1 MKQLRPWNLQ
11 RALPYLLI
19 GFAMLWLPRA
29 YAASCKTESEMTSAE
44 RDALSNAARAMAG
57 EVQSGDVQALQAK
70 TIPAVASNFGGIAAS
85 VANLK
90 PMVQHAT
97 LTVDNLYTLDAST
110 EPAGSAATDFF
121 CGNPIIVF
129 HFTNLP
135 PAKYALAILHA
146 TGVEKPQ
153 QISLVLSETTPNQ
166 WMLAGFFSR
175 PMMEAGHDGL
185 WYWERARE
193 FAGKKMNLAAWF
205 YYQTAAYLLDPVP
218 FLASPNLQKLQ
229 EEASQVRPANLPGET
244 PMTLSVHG
252 ITFQITGMQPTTE
265 LGPWD
270 LEVHYIPDAAH
281 KAQLNDPTAARQQ
294 VIDVMTA
301 LLEQNPGLRQAF
313 HGMWVRAFEGDASL
327 FALELPMDQ
336 IPAGTQPAASASP
349 VAQQTTPVTAYDPT
363 KPEVQ
368 PSLTEDRDPVLT
380 PDVEVKAPA
389 TPETPAAA
397 AKSGEIQKGKSGVY
411 TLREDVNEVVLN
423 CTVVNQQ
430 GILVKDLKSA
440 DFHVW
445 EDGTPQKIDSFQ
457 FQDLPVSMGIL
468 VDSSGSMRDKRAA
481 VDAAALE
488 LVKASNPDDEA
499 FIVNFSNRA
508 YLDQDFTSNI
518 SELQQGLQHFDPQN
532 MTAMYDAVVASADE
546 LSKNAKHPKEVLIIV
561 TDGADNASRLSLE
574 QAVHRVQYMGGPVV
588 YSVGLLF
595 GDDKE
600 EAQRAKDDLETLSAD
615 TGGIA
620 YFPQSLQDVDEI
632 AAEIARDIRHQYT
645 IGYHPTRPVT
655 LGGFRIVRVEAE
667 APDHGKL
674 IVRTSKG
681 YYPRREIEQKQ
692 KMLHVEPIQPIQ
704 PKQ

>member
-1 MKQLRPWNLQ
+1 MKQLRTWNQQ
-11 RALPYLLI
+11 RALLYLLI
-19 GFAMLWLPRA
+19 VFAMLWIPTA
-29 YAASCKTESEMTSAE
+29 YAASCKSQSEITTAE
-44 RDALSNAARAMAG
+44 RDALSSAARAMAG

-70 TIPAVASNFGGIAAS
+70 TIPAVAANFGGIAAS

-90 PMVQHAT
+90 PLVQHAT
-97 LTVDNLYTLDAST
+97 LTVDDIYTLDASM

-153 QISLVLSETTPNQ
+153 QISLVLSESSPNQ

-193 FAGKKMNLAAWF
+193 FAQKKMNLAAWF

-229 EEASQVRPANLPGET
+229 EEASHVRPANLPGAT
-244 PMTLSVHG
+244 PMTLNVHG
-252 ITFQITGMQPTTE
+252 ATFQITGLQPTTE

-270 LEVHYIPDAAH
+270 LEVHYVPDAAH
-281 KAQLNDPTAARQQ
+281 QAQLRDPTAARQQ
-294 VIDVMTA
+294 VIDVMTT
-301 LLEQNPGLRQAF
+301 LLEQNPGLREAF

-327 FALELPMDQ
+327 FALELPMEQ
-336 IPAGTQPAASASP
+336 IPAGTQPPPSANP
-349 VAQQTTPVTAYDPT
+349 VAQQKTPVTAYDPT
-363 KPEVQ
+363 KPEAQ
-368 PSLTEDRDPVLT
+368 PSLTVDRDPVLT
-380 PDVEVKAPA
+380 PDIEVKAPVTPGTAASA
-389 TPETPAAA
+389 TNA
-397 AKSGEIQKGKSGVY
+397 GGIQKGKSGIY

-423 CTVVNQQ
+423 CTVVNEK
-430 GILVKDLKSA
+430 GKLVKDLKSA
-440 DFHVW
+440 DFQVW
-445 EDGTPQKIDSFQ
+445 EDGAPQKIDSFQ

-468 VDSSGSMRDKRAA
+468 VDSSGSMRDKRSA

-488 LVKASNPDDEA
+488 LVKASNPNDEA
-499 FIVNFSNRA
+499 FIVNFSNQA

-532 MTAMYDAVVASADE
+532 MTALYDAVVASADE
-546 LSKNAKHPKEVLIIV
+546 LSKHARHPKEVLIIV
-561 TDGADNASRLSLE
+561 TDGADNASRLTLE
-574 QAVHRVQYMGGPVV
+574 RAIHRVQYMGGPVV

-600 EAQRAKDDLETLSAD
+600 EAQRARADLETLSAD

-655 LGGFRIVRVEAE
+655 LGGFRVVRVEAK
-667 APDHGKL
+667 APGHGPL

-681 YYPRREIEQKQ
+681 YYPKAEVQQREKI
-692 KMLHVEPIQPIQ
+692 LHVQPIQ
-704 PKQ
+704 PKP

>member
-11 RALPYLLI
+11 RALLYLLI

-44 RDALSNAARAMAG
+44 RDTLSNAARAMAG

-270 LEVHYIPDAAH
+270 LEVHYISDAAH

-397 AKSGEIQKGKSGVY
+397 AKSGEIQKGKTGVY

-423 CTVVNQQ
+423 CTVVNEQ

-518 SELQQGLQHFDPQN
+518 SELQQGLQH
-532 MTAMYDAVVASADE
+532 
-546 LSKNAKHPKEVLIIV
+546 
-561 TDGADNASRLSLE
+561 
-574 QAVHRVQYMGGPVV
+574 
-588 YSVGLLF
+588 
-595 GDDKE
+595 
-600 EAQRAKDDLETLSAD
+600 
-615 TGGIA
+615 
-620 YFPQSLQDVDEI
+620 
-632 AAEIARDIRHQYT
+632 
-645 IGYHPTRPVT
+645 
-655 LGGFRIVRVEAE
+655 
-667 APDHGKL
+667 
-674 IVRTSKG
+674 
-681 YYPRREIEQKQ
+681 
-692 KMLHVEPIQPIQ
+692 
-704 PKQ
+704 

>member
-1 MKQLRPWNLQ
+1 MQLKPWTIQ
-11 RALPYLLI
+11 RALTSILLV
-19 GFAMLWLPRA
+19 FALLWLPRA
-29 YAASCKTESEMTSAE
+29 YATSCRSQSEMTPAE
-44 RDALSNAARAMAG
+44 RDALSTAARAMAG
-57 EVQSGDVQALQAK
+57 EVQSGDVSALQAK

-90 PMVQHAT
+90 PLVQHAT
-97 LTVDNLYTLDAST
+97 LTVDNVYTLDAST

-153 QISLVLSETTPNQ
+153 QISLVLSESAPNQ

-193 FAGKKMNLAAWF
+193 FAKKKANLAAWF

-229 EEASQVRPANLPGET
+229 EEASQVRLANLPGAT
-244 PMTLSVHG
+244 PMPLNVHG
-252 ITFQITGMQPTTE
+252 ATFQVTGMQPTTE

-270 LEVHYIPDAAH
+270 LEVHYTPDPAH
-281 KAQLNDPTAARQQ
+281 QAQLRDPAAARQQ

-301 LLEQNPGLRQAF
+301 LLQQNPGLREAF
-313 HGMWVRAFEGDASL
+313 HGMWVRAYEGDASL
-327 FALELPMDQ
+327 FALDLPMEQ
-336 IPAGTQPAASASP
+336 IPAVGQAAPTPSP
-349 VAQQTTPVTAYDPT
+349 VAQPKIPVPAYDPT

-368 PSLTEDRDPVLT
+368 PSLSVDRDPVLT
-380 PDVEVKAPA
+380 PDIEVKAPVA
-389 TPETPAAA
+389 PGTPAAA
-397 AKSGEIQKGKSGVY
+397 AKPGEIQKGKSGIY

-423 CTVVNQQ
+423 CTVVNEQ
-430 GILVKDLKSA
+430 GKLVKDLTSA
-440 DFHVW
+440 DFQVW
-445 EDGTPQKIDSFQ
+445 EDGVPQKIDSFQ

-499 FIVNFSNRA
+499 FVVNFSNRA

-518 SELQQGLQHFDPQN
+518 SMLQQGLQHFDPEN

-546 LSKNAKHPKEVLIIV
+546 LSKDARHPKEVLIII
-561 TDGADNASRLSLE
+561 TDGADNASRLTLE
-574 QAVHRVQYMGGPVV
+574 RAIHRVQYMGGPVV

-595 GDDKE
+595 GDDKD
-600 EAQRAKDDLETLSAD
+600 EAARATADLEALSAD

-645 IGYHPTRPVT
+645 IGYHPTKAVT
-655 LGGFRIVRVEAE
+655 LGGFRVVRVEAE
-667 APDHGKL
+667 APGRGKL

-681 YYPRREIEQKQ
+681 YYPRQEIQQKK
-692 KMLHVEPIQPIQ
+692 KMPHIEPIQSNP
-704 PKQ
+704 

>member
-1 MKQLRPWNLQ
+1 VKQLRSWNVQ
-11 RALPYLLI
+11 RALLYLLLVC
-19 GFAMLWLPRA
+19 AMLWLPRA
-29 YAASCKTESEMTSAE
+29 YAATCKSQSEMTTVE
-44 RDALSNAARAMAG
+44 RDALASAARSMAG
-57 EVQSGDVQALQAK
+57 EVQSGDVQALKAK
-70 TIPAVASNFGGIAAS
+70 TIPAVAANFGGIAAS
-85 VANLK
+85 IANLA

-97 LTVDNLYTLDAST
+97 LTVDDLYSLDAST
-110 EPAGSAATDFF
+110 DPAGSAATDFF
-121 CGNPIIVF
+121 CGNPIIVL

-146 TGVEKPQ
+146 TGVAKPQ
-153 QISLVLSETTPNQ
+153 QISLVLSETAPNQ
-166 WMLAGFFSR
+166 WMLAGFFNR
-175 PMMEAGHDGL
+175 PMTEAGHDGL

-193 FAGKKMNLAAWF
+193 FAQKKMNLAAWF

-229 EEASQVRPANLPGET
+229 EEASKVRPANLPGAT
-244 PMTLSVHG
+244 PMTLNVHG

-270 LEVHYIPDAAH
+270 LEVHYVPDAAH
-281 KAQLNDPTAARQQ
+281 QAQLNNPAAARQQ

-301 LLEQNPGLRQAF
+301 LLDQNPGLREAF

-336 IPAGTQPAASASP
+336 IPAGTQPPPSPSP
-349 VAQQTTPVTAYDPT
+349 VVQQKTPVTAYDPT

-368 PSLTEDRDPVLT
+368 PSLTVDRDPVLS
-380 PDVEVKAPA
+380 PDMEVKAPVTPGTSTVA
-389 TPETPAAA
+389 TQG
-397 AKSGEIQKGKSGVY
+397 GEIQKGTSGVY

-423 CTVVNQQ
+423 CTVVNEQ
-430 GILVKDLKSA
+430 GKLVKDLKSA

-488 LVKASNPDDEA
+488 LVRASNPDDEA
-499 FIVNFSNRA
+499 FIVNFSNHA
-508 YLDQDFTSNI
+508 YLDQDFTSDI
-518 SELQQGLQHFDPQN
+518 SKLQQGLQHFDPQY
-532 MTAMYDAVVASADE
+532 MTALYDAVVASADE
-546 LSKNAKHPKEVLIIV
+546 LSKNAKHPKEVLIII
-561 TDGADNASRLSLE
+561 TDGADNASRLTLE

-595 GDDKE
+595 GDDKD
-600 EAQRAKDDLETLSAD
+600 EAERAKSDLEALSAD

-645 IGYHPTRPVT
+645 IGYHPTRSVT
-655 LGGFRIVRVEAE
+655 LGGFRVVRVEAE
-667 APDHGKL
+667 APGYGKL

-681 YYPRREIEQKQ
+681 YYPKVEIQQKQ
-692 KMLHVEPIQPIQ
+692 KMLHVQPIQ
-704 PKQ
+704 PKP

>member
-1 MKQLRPWNLQ
+1 MHLRARNFKFG
-11 RALPYLLI
+11 LPFLLTV
-19 GFAMLWLPRA
+19 FAVLSLPRA
-29 YAASCKTESEMTSAE
+29 YAASCKSESEMTSAE
-44 RDALSNAARAMAG
+44 RDALSTTARAMVG

-70 TIPAVASNFGGIAAS
+70 TIPAVAANFAGIAAS
-85 VANLK
+85 AASLK
-90 PMVQHAT
+90 PLMQHAT
-97 LTVDNLYTLDAST
+97 LTVDDLYTLDAST
-110 EPAGSAATDFF
+110 EPAGSAQTDFF

-153 QISLVLSETTPNQ
+153 QISLVLSESAPNQ
-166 WMLAGFFSR
+166 WLLAGFFSR

-185 WYWERARE
+185 WYWEHARD
-193 FAGKKMNLAAWF
+193 FAQRKMNLAAWF

-229 EEASQVRPANLPGET
+229 EEASQVRPVNLPGTT
-244 PMTLSVHG
+244 PMTLDVHG
-252 ITFQITGMQPTTE
+252 APFQITGMQPTTE
-265 LGPWD
+265 LGPWE
-270 LEVHYIPDAAH
+270 LEVHYVPDAAH
-281 KAQLNDPTAARQQ
+281 QAQLHDPTAARQQ

-301 LLEQNPGLRQAF
+301 LLTQHPGLREAF
-313 HGMWVRAFEGDASL
+313 HGMWVRAYEGDASL
-327 FALELPMDQ
+327 FALELPMEQ
-336 IPAGTQPAASASP
+336 IPAGAQTAATSPAAA
-349 VAQQTTPVTAYDPT
+349 AQQKSPLPTFDPT

-368 PSLTEDRDPVLT
+368 PSLTVDRDPILS
-380 PDVEVKAPA
+380 PDVEEKAPV
-389 TPETPAAA
+389 TPNTPAAA
-397 AKSGEIQKGKSGVY
+397 AQPGEIQKSKSGVY

-423 CTVVNQQ
+423 CTVVNEQ

-445 EDGTPQKIDSFQ
+445 EDDVPQKIDSFQ

-468 VDSSGSMRDKRAA
+468 VDSSGSMRDKREA
-481 VDAAALE
+481 VDAAAVE
-488 LVKASNPDDEA
+488 LVEASNPDDEA

-518 SELQQGLQHFDPQN
+518 SDLQQGLKHFDPQN
-532 MTAMYDAVVASADE
+532 MTALYDAVVASADE
-546 LSKNAKHPKEVLIIV
+546 LSKEAKHPKEVLIIV
-561 TDGADNASRLSLE
+561 TDGADNASRLNLE

-595 GDDKE
+595 GDDKQ
-600 EAQRAKDDLETLSAD
+600 EAERAKADLETLSAD

-620 YFPQSLQDVDEI
+620 YFPKSLEDVHEI

-645 IGYHPTRPVT
+645 LGYHPSKSVT
-655 LGGFRIVRVEAE
+655 LGGFRTVRVEAE
-667 APDHGKL
+667 AAGHGKL

-681 YYPRREIEQKQ
+681 YYPKQAVQQKQ
-692 KMLHVEPIQPIQ
+692 KMLHVEPIQPK
-704 PKQ
+704 P

>member
-1 MKQLRPWNLQ
+1 MQLRLWNLQ
-11 RALPYLLI
+11 RAWLYLLI
-19 GFAMLWLPRA
+19 VFAVLGLPSA
-29 YAASCKTESEMTSAE
+29 YAASCKTQSQMTAAE
-44 RDALSNAARAMAG
+44 RDALSSTARTMASD
-57 EVQSGDVQALQAK
+57 VQSGNVQALQAK
-70 TIPAVASNFGGIAAS
+70 TIPAVAANFGGIAAS
-85 VANLK
+85 VADLK
-90 PMVQHAT
+90 PLVQHAA
-97 LTVDNLYTLDAST
+97 LTVDNVYTLDAST
-110 EPAGSAATDFF
+110 DPTGSAQTDFF

-129 HFTNLP
+129 HFTSLP

-153 QISLVLSETTPNQ
+153 QISLVLSESTPGQ
-166 WMLAGFFSR
+166 WLLAGFFSR

-193 FAGKKMNLAAWF
+193 FAQRKMNLAAWF

-229 EEASQVRPANLPGET
+229 QEASRIRPTNLPGGT
-244 PMTLSVHG
+244 PMTLNVHG
-252 ITFQITGMQPTTE
+252 ANFQITGMQPTTE

-270 LEVHYIPDAAH
+270 LEVHYVPDAGH
-281 KAQLNDPTAARQQ
+281 QAQLRDPTAARQQ
-294 VIDVMTA
+294 VVDVMTA
-301 LLEQNPGLRQAF
+301 LLLQNPGLREAF

-336 IPAGTQPAASASP
+336 IPAGTQPAASPSQ
-349 VAQQTTPVTAYDPT
+349 VVQQKAPLTPYDPT

-368 PSLTEDRDPVLT
+368 PSLTVDRDPILT
-380 PDVEVKAPA
+380 PDVEQKAPV
-389 TPETPAAA
+389 TSGTPAAA
-397 AKSGEIQKGKSGVY
+397 AQSGEIQKGKSGVY
-411 TLREDVNEVVLN
+411 TLRESVNEVVLN
-423 CTVVNQQ
+423 CTVVNEQ
-430 GILVKDLKSA
+430 GKLVKDLKSA

-445 EDGTPQKIDSFQ
+445 EDGAPQKIDSFQ

-481 VDAAALE
+481 VDSAALE

-499 FIVNFSNRA
+499 FIVNFSSQA

-532 MTAMYDAVVASADE
+532 MTALYDAVVASADE
-546 LSKNAKHPKEVLIIV
+546 LSKQAKHPKEVLIIV
-561 TDGADNASRLSLE
+561 TDGADNASRLTLE

-600 EAQRAKDDLETLSAD
+600 EAQRAKTDLETLSAD

-620 YFPQSLQDVDEI
+620 YFPQSLRDVDEI
-632 AAEIARDIRHQYT
+632 AAEIAHDIRHQYT
-645 IGYHPTRPVT
+645 IGYHPTRAVS
-655 LGGFRIVRVEAE
+655 LGGFRVVRVEAE
-667 APDHGKL
+667 APGRGKL

-681 YYPRREIEQKQ
+681 YYPRQQAQQREKILQ
-692 KMLHVEPIQPIQ
+692 VQPIQ
-704 PKQ
+704 PKP

>member
-1 MKQLRPWNLQ
+1 VKQLKPWNLQ
-11 RALPYLLI
+11 RALQYVLI
-19 GFAMLWLPRA
+19 VFAMLWLPSA
-29 YAASCKTESEMTSAE
+29 YAASCKSQSEMTTAE
-44 RDALSNAARAMAG
+44 RDALSSAARAMAG

-70 TIPAVASNFGGIAAS
+70 TIPAVAANFGGIASS

-90 PMVQHAT
+90 PLVQHAT
-97 LTVDNLYTLDAST
+97 LTVDNLYSLDAST
-110 EPAGSAATDFF
+110 DPAGSAATDFF

-129 HFTNLP
+129 HFTHLP

-175 PMMEAGHDGL
+175 PMVEAGHDGL

-193 FAGKKMNLAAWF
+193 FAQKKMNLAAWF

-229 EEASQVRPANLPGET
+229 GEASQVRPANLPGAT
-244 PMTLSVHG
+244 PMSLNVHG
-252 ITFQITGMQPTTE
+252 ITFQIIGMQPTTE
-265 LGPWD
+265 LGAWD
-270 LEVHYIPDAAH
+270 LEVHYVPDAAH
-281 KAQLNDPTAARQQ
+281 QAQLHDPTAARQQ
-294 VIDVMTA
+294 VIDLMTA
-301 LLEQNPGLRQAF
+301 LLEQNPGLREAF
-313 HGMWVRAFEGDASL
+313 HGMWVRAYQGDASL
-327 FALELPMDQ
+327 FALELPMNQ
-336 IPAGTQPAASASP
+336 IPAGTQPRPSPSP
-349 VAQQTTPVTAYDPT
+349 VAQQKAPVTVYDPT

-368 PSLTEDRDPVLT
+368 PSLTVDRDPVLS
-380 PDVEVKAPA
+380 PDVVVKAPVKPG
-389 TPETPAAA
+389 TAAA
-397 AKSGEIQKGKSGVY
+397 TTQGGEIQKGKSGVY

-430 GILVKDLKSA
+430 GKLVKDLKSA
-440 DFHVW
+440 DFRVW
-445 EDGTPQKIDSFQ
+445 EDGTLQKIDSFQ

-488 LVKASNPDDEA
+488 LVKASNPNDEA
-499 FIVNFSNRA
+499 FVVNFSNRA

-518 SELQQGLQHFDPQN
+518 SELQQGLQHFDPQY
-532 MTAMYDAVVASADE
+532 MTALYDAVVASADE
-546 LSKNAKHPKEVLIIV
+546 LAKDARHPKEVLIIV
-561 TDGADNASRLSLE
+561 TDGADNASRLTLE

-600 EAQRAKDDLETLSAD
+600 EAQRAKTDLETLSAD
-615 TGGIA
+615 TGGVA

-645 IGYHPTRPVT
+645 IGYHPTRSVT
-655 LGGFRIVRVEAE
+655 IGGFRMVRVAAE
-667 APDHGKL
+667 APGYGKL

-681 YYPRREIEQKQ
+681 YYPKVEIQQREKI
-692 KMLHVEPIQPIQ
+692 LHVQPIQ
-704 PKQ
+704 SKP

>member
-1 MKQLRPWNLQ
+1 
-11 RALPYLLI
+11 
-19 GFAMLWLPRA
+19 
-29 YAASCKTESEMTSAE
+29 MTTAE
-44 RDALSNAARAMAG
+44 RDALSTAARAMAG
-57 EVQSGDVQALQAK
+57 EVQSGNVQALQSK

-90 PMVQHAT
+90 PLVQHAA

-135 PAKYALAILHA
+135 PAKYALAIVRA

-153 QISLVLSETTPNQ
+153 QISLVLSESTPNQ
-166 WMLAGFFSR
+166 WLLAGFFSR
-175 PMMEAGHDGL
+175 PMVEGGHDGL

-193 FAGKKMNLAAWF
+193 FAQKKMNLAAWF

-229 EEASQVRPANLPGET
+229 EEAGRIRPANLPGAT
-244 PMTLSVHG
+244 PMTFNVHG
-252 ITFQITGMQPTTE
+252 ATFQITGMQPTTE

-270 LEVHYIPDAAH
+270 LEVHYVPDAAH
-281 KAQLNDPTAARQQ
+281 QAQLRDPAAARQQ
-294 VIDVMTA
+294 VIDVMTT
-301 LLEQNPGLRQAF
+301 LLEQNPGLREAF

-336 IPAGTQPAASASP
+336 IPAGAQPPATSNP
-349 VAQQTTPVTAYDPT
+349 VAQQKTPVIPYDPT

-368 PSLTEDRDPVLT
+368 PSLTVDRDPVLT
-380 PDVEVKAPA
+380 PDIEVKAPVN
-389 TPETPAAA
+389 PETAAA
-397 AKSGEIQKGKSGVY
+397 APNAGGIQKGKSGVY

-423 CTVVNQQ
+423 CTVVDDK
-430 GILVKDLKSA
+430 GKLVKDLKSA
-440 DFHVW
+440 DFQVW
-445 EDGTPQKIDSFQ
+445 EDGTRQKIDSFQ

-468 VDSSGSMRDKRAA
+468 VDSSGSMRDKRSA

-488 LVKASNPDDEA
+488 LVKASNPNDEA
-499 FIVNFSNRA
+499 FIVNFSNQA
-508 YLDQDFTSNI
+508 YLDQDFTSNV
-518 SELQQGLQHFDPQN
+518 SYLQQGLQHFDPQN
-532 MTAMYDAVVASADE
+532 MTALYDAVVASADE
-546 LSKNAKHPKEVLIIV
+546 LSKHAQHPKEVLIIV
-561 TDGADNASRLSLE
+561 TDGADNASRLTLE
-574 QAVHRVQYMGGPVV
+574 RAIHRVQYMGGPVV

-595 GDDKE
+595 GDDKD
-600 EAQRAKDDLETLSAD
+600 EAQRARADLEALSAD

-620 YFPQSLQDVDEI
+620 YFPQSLEAVDEI

-655 LGGFRIVRVEAE
+655 MGGFRVVRVEAE
-667 APDHGKL
+667 AAGHGTL

-681 YYPRREIEQKQ
+681 YYPKAEVQQHEKI
-692 KMLHVEPIQPIQ
+692 LHVQPIQ

>member
-1 MKQLRPWNLQ
+1 VKQLRIWNQQ
-11 RALPYLLI
+11 RALLYLLI
-19 GFAMLWLPRA
+19 VFAMLWTPIA
-29 YAASCKTESEMTSAE
+29 YAASCKSQSEMNTTE
-44 RDALSNAARAMAG
+44 RDALSSAARAMAG

-70 TIPAVASNFGGIAAS
+70 TIPAVAANFGGIDAS
-85 VANLK
+85 VATLK
-90 PMVQHAT
+90 PLVQHAT
-97 LTVDNLYTLDAST
+97 LTVDNLYTLDATT

-175 PMMEAGHDGL
+175 PMVEAGHDGL

-193 FAGKKMNLAAWF
+193 FSLKKMNLAAWF

-218 FLASPNLQKLQ
+218 FLASQNLQKLQ
-229 EEASQVRPANLPGET
+229 EEASRVRPANLPGAT
-244 PMTLSVHG
+244 PMPLNVHG
-252 ITFQITGMQPTTE
+252 ATFQITGLQPTTE

-270 LEVHYIPDAAH
+270 LEVHYVPDAAH
-281 KAQLNDPTAARQQ
+281 QAQLRDPTAARQQ

-301 LLEQNPGLRQAF
+301 LLEQNPGLREAF

-327 FALELPMDQ
+327 FALELPMEQ
-336 IPAGTQPAASASP
+336 IPAGTQPPPGSNP
-349 VAQQTTPVTAYDPT
+349 VAQQKTPVTAYDPT

-368 PSLTEDRDPVLT
+368 PSLTVDRDPVLT
-380 PDVEVKAPA
+380 PDIEVKEPVASG
-389 TPETPAAA
+389 TAAA
-397 AKSGEIQKGKSGVY
+397 ATNAGGIQKGKSGVY

-423 CTVVNQQ
+423 CTVVNEQ
-430 GILVKDLKSA
+430 GKLVRDLKSA
-440 DFHVW
+440 DFQVW
-445 EDGTPQKIDSFQ
+445 EDGASQKIDSFQ

-468 VDSSGSMRDKRAA
+468 VDSSGSMRDKRSA

-488 LVKASNPDDEA
+488 LVKASNPNDEA
-499 FIVNFSNRA
+499 FIVNFSNQA

-532 MTAMYDAVVASADE
+532 MTALYDAVVASADE
-546 LSKNAKHPKEVLIIV
+546 LSKHAKHPKEVLIIV
-561 TDGADNASRLSLE
+561 TDGADNASRLTLE
-574 QAVHRVQYMGGPVV
+574 RAIHRVQYMGGPVV

-600 EAQRAKDDLETLSAD
+600 EAQRARTDLEALSAD

-655 LGGFRIVRVEAE
+655 MGGFRVVRVEAE
-667 APDHGKL
+667 APGHGKL

-681 YYPRREIEQKQ
+681 YYPKAEVQQHEKI
-692 KMLHVEPIQPIQ
+692 LHVQPIQ
-704 PKQ
+704 PKP

>member
-1 MKQLRPWNLQ
+1 
-11 RALPYLLI
+11 
-19 GFAMLWLPRA
+19 
-29 YAASCKTESEMTSAE
+29 MTAAE
-44 RDALSNAARAMAG
+44 RDAVSSAARAMAG
-57 EVQSGDVQALQAK
+57 EVQSGDTQGLQAK
-70 TIPAVASNFGGIAAS
+70 TIPAVASNFSGIAAS

-90 PMVQHAT
+90 PLVEHAT
-97 LTVDNLYTLDAST
+97 LTVDNVYSLDAST
-110 EPAGSAATDFF
+110 EPAGSAQTDFF

-146 TGVEKPQ
+146 TGVPKPQ

-175 PMMEAGHDGL
+175 PMIEAGHDGL

-193 FAGKKMNLAAWF
+193 FAQKKMNLSAWF

-229 EEASQVRPANLPGET
+229 EEASRVRPANLPGAT

-252 ITFQITGMQPTTE
+252 IIFQVTGMQPTTE

-270 LEVHYIPDAAH
+270 LEVHYVPDAAH
-281 KAQLNDPTAARQQ
+281 QAQLHDPTAARQQ

-301 LLEQNPGLRQAF
+301 LLQQNPGLRQAF
-313 HGMWVRAFEGDASL
+313 HGMWVRAFEGDSSL
-327 FALELPMDQ
+327 FALELPMEQ
-336 IPAGTQPAASASP
+336 IPAGAQPAASPSP
-349 VAQQTTPVTAYDPT
+349 VAQQKTALPAYDPT

-368 PSLTEDRDPVLT
+368 PSLTVDRDPVLS
-380 PDVEVKAPA
+380 PDVEVKAPV
-389 TPETPAAA
+389 TPGTPAAA
-397 AKSGEIQKGKSGVY
+397 AQPGEIQKGKSGVY

-423 CTVVNQQ
+423 CTVVNEQ
-430 GILVKDLKSA
+430 GKLVKDLRSA
-440 DFHVW
+440 DFRVW
-445 EDGTPQKIDSFQ
+445 EDGTLQKIDSFQ

-481 VDAAALE
+481 VDGAALE
-488 LVKASNPDDEA
+488 LVRASNPDDEA
-499 FIVNFSNRA
+499 FIVNFSNQA
-508 YLDQDFTSNI
+508 YLDQDLTSNI

-532 MTAMYDAVVASADE
+532 MTALYDAVVASADE
-546 LSKNAKHPKEVLIIV
+546 LSKQAKHPKEVLIIV
-561 TDGADNASRLSLE
+561 TDGADNASRLTLA

-600 EAQRAKDDLETLSAD
+600 EAARAKADLETLSAN

-645 IGYHPTRPVT
+645 IGYHPTRSVAM
-655 LGGFRIVRVEAE
+655 GGFRVVRVEAE
-667 APDHGKL
+667 APGHGKL

-681 YYPRREIEQKQ
+681 YYPKREVEQRQ
-692 KMLHVEPIQPIQ
+692 KILHVEPIQSKP
-704 PKQ
+704 

>member
-1 MKQLRPWNLQ
+1 MQLSPKNLQ
-11 RALPYLLI
+11 RAQLFLVTV
-19 GFAMLWLPRA
+19 FAMLLLPRA
-29 YAASCKTESEMTSAE
+29 YAASCKSQSEMTSVE
-44 RDALSNAARAMAG
+44 RDALSNASRSMVA

-70 TIPAVASNFGGIAAS
+70 TIPAVAANFAGIAAS

-90 PMVQHAT
+90 PLVQHAT
-97 LTVDNLYTLDAST
+97 LTVDNLYTLDASM
-110 EPAGSAATDFF
+110 EPAGSAQTDFF

-153 QISLVLSETTPNQ
+153 QISLVLSETSPNQ

-175 PMMEAGHDGL
+175 PMIEAGHDGL

-193 FAGKKMNLAAWF
+193 YAQRKMNLAAWF

-229 EEASQVRPANLPGET
+229 EEASSIRPPNLPGTT
-244 PMTLSVHG
+244 PMTLNVHG
-252 ITFQITGMQPTTE
+252 ATFQITGMQPTTE

-270 LEVHYIPDAAH
+270 LEVHYVPDPAH
-281 KAQLNDPTAARQQ
+281 QAQLHDPTAARQQ

-301 LLEQNPGLRQAF
+301 LLAQNPGLRDAF

-336 IPAGTQPAASASP
+336 IPVGAPLAASPTP
-349 VAQQTTPVTAYDPT
+349 VAQQKTPVTVFDPT

-368 PSLTEDRDPVLT
+368 PSLTVDRDPILS
-380 PDVEVKAPA
+380 PDVEEKVPV
-389 TPETPAAA
+389 TPTTPAAPA
-397 AKSGEIQKGKSGVY
+397 QPGEIQKGKSGVY

-423 CTVVNQQ
+423 CTVVNEQ
-430 GILVKDLKSA
+430 GKLVKDLKSA

-445 EDGTPQKIDSFQ
+445 EDGVSQKIDSFQ

-481 VDAAALE
+481 VDSAALE

-499 FIVNFSNRA
+499 FIVNFSNQA

-518 SELQQGLQHFDPQN
+518 SALQQGLKHFDPQN
-532 MTAMYDAVVASADE
+532 MTALYDAVVASADE
-546 LSKNAKHPKEVLIIV
+546 LSKQAKHPKEVLIIV
-561 TDGADNASRLSLE
+561 TDGADNASRLNLE

-600 EAQRAKDDLETLSAD
+600 EAQRAKADLETLSAD

-645 IGYHPTRPVT
+645 IGYHPTKSVT
-655 LGGFRIVRVEAE
+655 LGGFRTVRVEAE
-667 APDHGKL
+667 APGHGKL

-681 YYPRREIEQKQ
+681 YYPKQEIQQKQ
-692 KMLHVEPIQPIQ
+692 KMLHVQPIQ
-704 PKQ
+704 PKP

>member
-1 MKQLRPWNLQ
+1 MHLSPKIRQ
-11 RALPYLLI
+11 RTLLFLLVVSALVS
-19 GFAMLWLPRA
+19 LPRT
-29 YAASCKTESEMTSAE
+29 YAASCKSESEMTSAE
-44 RDALSNAARAMAG
+44 RDALSTAARAMVG

-70 TIPAVASNFGGIAAS
+70 TIPAVAANFAGIAAS
-85 VANLK
+85 AASLK
-90 PMVQHAT
+90 PLVQHAT
-97 LTVDNLYTLDAST
+97 LTIDNLYTLDAST
-110 EPAGSAATDFF
+110 EPAGSAQTDFF

-153 QISLVLSETTPNQ
+153 QISLVLSESTPNQ

-193 FAGKKMNLAAWF
+193 FAQKKMNLAAWF

-229 EEASQVRPANLPGET
+229 EEASRVRLANLPGAA
-244 PMTLSVHG
+244 PMMLNVRG

-270 LEVHYIPDAAH
+270 LEVHYVPDAAH
-281 KAQLNDPTAARQQ
+281 QAQLHDPTAARQQ

-301 LLEQNPGLRQAF
+301 LLEQNPGLREAF

-336 IPAGTQPAASASP
+336 IPAGAQTANPNP
-349 VAQQTTPVTAYDPT
+349 VAQQKTPVTAYDPT

-368 PSLTEDRDPVLT
+368 PSLTVDRDPVLT
-380 PDVEVKAPA
+380 PDIEVKAPV
-389 TPETPAAA
+389 TPGTPAAA
-397 AKSGEIQKGKSGVY
+397 AQPGEIQKGKSGVY

-423 CTVVNQQ
+423 CTVVNEQ
-430 GILVKDLKSA
+430 GKLVKDLKSA
-440 DFHVW
+440 DFQVW

-508 YLDQDFTSNI
+508 YLDQDFTSNV

-532 MTAMYDAVVASADE
+532 MTALYDAVVASADE

-561 TDGADNASRLSLE
+561 TDGADNASRLMLE

-595 GDDKE
+595 GDDKDE
-600 EAQRAKDDLETLSAD
+600 VQRAKADLETISAD

-620 YFPQSLQDVDEI
+620 YFPDSLQDVEEI

-655 LGGFRIVRVEAE
+655 LGGFRVVRVEAE
-667 APDHGKL
+667 APSRGKL

-681 YYPRREIEQKQ
+681 YYPKQEIQQKQ
-692 KMLHVEPIQPIQ
+692 KILHVQPIQ
-704 PKQ
+704 PKP

>member
-1 MKQLRPWNLQ
+1 MQLRSTSPQ
-11 RALPYLLI
+11 RALLVLLTVV
-19 GFAMLWLPRA
+19 GVLSLPTA
-29 YAASCKTESEMTSAE
+29 SAASCKSQSEMTAVE
-44 RDALSNAARAMAG
+44 RDALSSAARTMVD
-57 EVQSGDVQALQAK
+57 EVQSGSVSALQAK
-70 TIPAVASNFGGIAAS
+70 TIPAVAANFSGIAAS
-85 VANLK
+85 VENLK
-90 PMVQHAT
+90 PFVQHAT
-97 LTVDNLYTLDAST
+97 ITVNELYALDASA
-110 EPAGSAATDFF
+110 EPAGSPQTDFF

-146 TGVEKPQ
+146 TGVAKPQ
-153 QISLVLSETTPNQ
+153 QISLVLSETSPNQ

-193 FAGKKMNLAAWF
+193 YAQKKMNLAAWF

-229 EEASQVRPANLPGET
+229 QEASDVRPVNLPGTT

-252 ITFQITGMQPTTE
+252 SDFQITGMQPTVA

-270 LEVHYIPDAAH
+270 LEIHYIPDATH
-281 KAQLNDPTAARQQ
+281 QTQLHDPVVARQQ

-301 LLEQNPGLRQAF
+301 LLAQHPGLRQAF
-313 HGMWVRAFEGDASL
+313 HGMWVRAYQGDASV

-336 IPAGTQPAASASP
+336 IPSAAQLPAASLSSI
-349 VAQQTTPVTAYDPT
+349 AQQKTPVTAYDPT
-363 KPEVQ
+363 QPEVQ
-368 PSLTEDRDPVLT
+368 PSLTVDRDPILS
-380 PDVEVKAPA
+380 PDVEEKVPITPA
-389 TPETPAAA
+389 TPAAA
-397 AKSGEIQKGKSGVY
+397 AQAGEIQKGKSGVY

-423 CTVVNQQ
+423 CTVVNEK

-445 EDGTPQKIDSFQ
+445 EDGVPQKIDSFQ

-488 LVKASNPDDEA
+488 LVRASNPDDEA
-499 FIVNFSNRA
+499 FVVNFSNQA
-508 YLDQDFTSNI
+508 YLDQDFTSDI
-518 SELQQGLQHFDPQN
+518 SALQRGLAHFNPQH
-532 MTAMYDAVVASADE
+532 MTALYDAVVASADE
-546 LSKNAKHPKEVLIIV
+546 LSKQARHPKEVLIII
-561 TDGADNASRLSLE
+561 TDGADNASRLNLE
-574 QAVHRVQYMGGPVV
+574 KAVHRVQYLGGPVV

-595 GDDKE
+595 GDDKQ
-600 EAQRAKDDLETLSAD
+600 EAQRARRDLQTLSAD

-645 IGYHPTRPVT
+645 IGYHPTKSVT
-655 LGGFRIVRVEAE
+655 LGGFRTVRVEAL
-667 APDHGKL
+667 ASGHRKL

-681 YYPRREIEQKQ
+681 YYPKQVVQQRQKI
-692 KMLHVEPIQPIQ
+692 LHVQPIQ
-704 PKQ
+704 SKP

>member
-1 MKQLRPWNLQ
+1 MHLRAKNFQ
-11 RALPYLLI
+11 FALSFLLTV
-19 GFAMLWLPRA
+19 FAVLSLPRA
-29 YAASCKTESEMTSAE
+29 YAATCKSQSEMTSAE
-44 RDALSNAARAMAG
+44 RDALSKEASSMAN
-57 EVQSGDVQALQAK
+57 EVQSGNVQALQAK
-70 TIPAVASNFGGIAAS
+70 TIPAVAANFSGIATS

-90 PMVQHAT
+90 PQVEHAT
-97 LTVDNLYTLDAST
+97 LTVDNVYVLDASS
-110 EPAGSAATDFF
+110 EPAGSAQTDFF

-153 QISLVLSETTPNQ
+153 QISLVLSESSPNQ

-193 FAGKKMNLAAWF
+193 FAQRKANLAAWF

-229 EEASQVRPANLPGET
+229 EEASQVRPVNLPGAT
-244 PMTLSVHG
+244 PMSLNVHG
-252 ITFQITGMQPTTE
+252 AAFQVTGMQPTTE

-281 KAQLNDPTAARQQ
+281 QAQLRDPAAARQQ
-294 VIDVMTA
+294 VVDVMTA
-301 LLEQNPGLRQAF
+301 LLAENPGLRDAF

-336 IPAGTQPAASASP
+336 IPGGAPTPATSP
-349 VAQQTTPVTAYDPT
+349 TAVAQQKTPAVTFDPT
-363 KPEVQ
+363 KPETQ
-368 PSLTEDRDPVLT
+368 PSLTVDRDPILS
-380 PDVEVKAPA
+380 PDVEEKAPV
-389 TPETPAAA
+389 TPSTPAANA
-397 AKSGEIQKGKSGVY
+397 QPGEIQKGKSGVY

-423 CTVVNQQ
+423 CTVVNEQ

-440 DFHVW
+440 DFRVW
-445 EDGTPQKIDSFQ
+445 EDGVAQKIDSFQ

-468 VDSSGSMRDKRAA
+468 VDSSGSMRDKREA
-481 VDAAALE
+481 VDAAAVE

-518 SELQQGLQHFDPQN
+518 SKLQQGLNHFDPQN
-532 MTAMYDAVVASADE
+532 MTALYDAVVASADE
-546 LSKNAKHPKEVLIIV
+546 LSKQAKHVKEVLIIV
-561 TDGADNASRLSLE
+561 TDGADNASRLNLE

-600 EAQRAKDDLETLSAD
+600 EAARTKADLETLSAD

-620 YFPQSLQDVDEI
+620 YFPESLQDVNQI

-645 IGYHPTRPVT
+645 IGYHPSKSVT
-655 LGGFRIVRVEAE
+655 LGGFRTVRVAAE
-667 APDHGKL
+667 ASGHGKL

-681 YYPRREIEQKQ
+681 YYPKQEIEQKQ
-692 KMLHVEPIQPIQ
+692 KMLHVEPIQP
-704 PKQ
+704 KQ

>member
-1 MKQLRPWNLQ
+1 MQLRPWNLK

-19 GFAMLWLPRA
+19 VFAMPWLPRA
-29 YAASCKTESEMTSAE
+29 YAASCKSQSEMTTAE
-44 RDALSNAARAMAG
+44 RDTLSSAARAMAG
-57 EVQSGDVQALQAK
+57 DVQSGDIQALQAK

-90 PMVQHAT
+90 PLVQHAT

-110 EPAGSAATDFF
+110 EAAGSAATDFF

-153 QISLVLSETTPNQ
+153 QISLVLSESAPNQ
-166 WMLAGFFSR
+166 WLLAGFFSR

-193 FAGKKMNLAAWF
+193 FAQKKMNLAAWY

-229 EEASQVRPANLPGET
+229 EEASRIRPTNLPGAT
-244 PMTLSVHG
+244 PMTFNVHG
-252 ITFQITGMQPTTE
+252 ATFQITGMQPTTE

-270 LEVHYIPDAAH
+270 LEVHYVPDAAH
-281 KAQLNDPTAARQQ
+281 RAQLRDPAAARQQ

-301 LLEQNPGLRQAF
+301 LLQQNPGLREAF

-336 IPAGTQPAASASP
+336 IPAGTQPLASSNP
-349 VAQQTTPVTAYDPT
+349 VAQQKTPVTPYDPT

-368 PSLTEDRDPVLT
+368 PSLTVDRDPVLT
-380 PDVEVKAPA
+380 PDLEVKAPVA
-389 TPETPAAA
+389 PETAAA
-397 AKSGEIQKGKSGVY
+397 ATTAGGIQKGKSGVY

-430 GILVKDLKSA
+430 GKLVKDLKSA
-440 DFHVW
+440 DFRVW
-445 EDGTPQKIDSFQ
+445 EDGTVQKIDSFQ

-488 LVKASNPDDEA
+488 LVRASNPNDEA
-499 FIVNFSNRA
+499 FVVNFSNRA
-508 YLDQDFTSNI
+508 YLDQDFTSKVT
-518 SELQQGLQHFDPQN
+518 ELQQGLQHFDPQN
-532 MTAMYDAVVASADE
+532 MTALYDAVVASADE
-546 LSKNAKHPKEVLIIV
+546 LSKHAQHPKEVLIIV
-561 TDGADNASRLSLE
+561 TDGADNASRLTLE

-600 EAQRAKDDLETLSAD
+600 EAQRARTDLEALSAD

-655 LGGFRIVRVEAE
+655 MGGFRVVRVAAE
-667 APDHGKL
+667 APGQGPL

-681 YYPRREIEQKQ
+681 YYPKAEAQQREKV
-692 KMLHVEPIQPIQ
+692 LHVQPIQ
-704 PKQ
+704 SKP